1 MSDLDERLIDLE
13 VRFSHQAHLLDELND
28 ELTKATARIDRLV
41 KEVAMLREMMGS
53 LAPQMEVSPDE

>member
-1 MSDLDERLIDLE
+1 MSDLDERMIDLE

-28 ELTKATARIDRLV
+28 ELTTATARIDSLV
-41 KEVAMLREMMGS
+41 KEIAMLREMMGS

>member
-28 ELTKATARIDRLV
+28 ELTKATARIDSLV

>member
-28 ELTKATARIDRLV
+28 ELTRANARIDSLV
-41 KEVAMLREMMGS
+41 KEIAMLREMMGS
-53 LAPQMEVSPDE
+53 LAPQMEISPDE

>member
-28 ELTKATARIDRLV
+28 ELTKATARIDSLV
-41 KEVAMLREMMGS
+41 KEIAMLREMMGS